1 MHPVSAIES
10 KTSQTRSMRGGAYH
24 PTTQIYNRINT
35 KGGVGGFEK
44 LSGTFERPAAACT
57 LAAVARTCHSVQ
69 RVALHDISLSRKK
82 LLDVLDA

>member
-24 PTTQIYNRINT
+24 PTTQIYKQIDT
-35 KGGVGGFEK
+35 KGGVGGCEK
-44 LSGTFERPAAACT
+44 LSGILERPAATCT

-69 RVALHDISLSRKK
+69 HVALHDISLSRKK
-82 LLDVLDA
+82 LLTVLDA